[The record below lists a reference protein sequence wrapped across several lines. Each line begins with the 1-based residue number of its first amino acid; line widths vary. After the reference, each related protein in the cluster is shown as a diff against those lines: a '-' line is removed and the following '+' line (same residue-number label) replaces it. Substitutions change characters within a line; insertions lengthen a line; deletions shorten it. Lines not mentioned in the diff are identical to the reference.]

1 MGDAIIMVVILIVLI
16 FAVKG
21 SLKHFK
27 GEGACCGG
35 GSGSVKSK
43 KPKRKTL
50 DGPVIGRRTIR
61 ISGMHC
67 QNCVNSVTSALNA
80 IDGVSAE
87 VSLKDN
93 RAEVSYDRA
102 VDESVLKQ
110 AVEGAGFE
118 VVSIS

>member
-35 GSGSVKSK
+35 GSGSVKPTQPNK
-43 KPKRKTL
+43 KTL

-67 QNCVNSVTSALNA
+67 QHGVNRVPTARNA
-80 IDGVSAE
+80 IAGVSAE